1 MFSFLN
7 KSDEPPKKHDRRK
20 ATRNQI
26 QHTLLVRFNGDKVQ
40 FGKITD
46 ISSQGLGF
54 SYNSNWQKF
63 VDRTLEIDLFDCL
76 HGKVLERLPI
86 RVVRNK
92 ADSRKIGGQPLI
104 IMNNGASFEKLSD
117 DQEKILDFFID
128 QFSVEQ

>member
-7 KSDEPPKKHDRRK
+7 KAKDTATDKDRRK
-20 ATRNQI
+20 INRDQI
-26 QHTLLVRFNGDKVQ
+26 QHTLLVRFNGDKMQ

-46 ISSQGLGF
+46 ISPQGLGF
-54 SYNSNWQKF
+54 SYNSDWQKF
-63 VDRTLEIDLFDCL
+63 VDRSLEIDLFDCL

-92 ADSRKIGGQPLI
+92 QDSRKIGGQPTLI
-104 IMNNGASFEKLSD
+104 MKNGASFEKLSD

-128 QFSVEQ
+128 KYKLEQ

>member
-7 KSDEPPKKHDRRK
+7 KSDDAAKNNDRRK
-20 ATRNQI
+20 KNRNQI
-26 QHTLLVRFNGDKVQ
+26 QHTLLVRFNGDKLQ

-46 ISSQGLGF
+46 ISPEGLGF

-92 ADSRKIGGQPLI
+92 TDSRKIGGQPLI
-104 IMNNGASFEKLSD
+104 IMNNGASFENLSD

-128 QFSVEQ
+128 QYSLEQ